1 MVRLHTERFQ
11 QFVAPSFER
20 RTLCCVGSEGFKG
33 HKLHL
38 LTGEG
43 GRGLKQLICLLPQHT
58 EGHISCCAGPPS
70 SCGGHRALVF
80 VVLQG
85 PPGETEVG
93 TSKKL
98 SFFVLEFGRR

>member
-1 MVRLHTERFQ
+1 M
-11 QFVAPSFER
+11 
-20 RTLCCVGSEGFKG
+20 
-33 HKLHL
+33 
-38 LTGEG
+38 
-43 GRGLKQLICLLPQHT
+43 
-58 EGHISCCAGPPS
+58 
-70 SCGGHRALVF
+70 F